1 MKSWPVERTAK
12 LGIAVQFLALIRTL
26 SEYFRLKHSYGPA
39 LSAAAIEPY
48 ITGGLIAA
56 ICTASAVG
64 LYFFSRYRTAILVS
78 VATVVALLIYKIS
91 IFGFTVR

>member
-1 MKSWPVERTAK
+1 MKSWPVERFAK

-39 LSAAAIEPY
+39 LSLATIDPY

-56 ICTASAVG
+56 ACTAIAVG
-64 LYFFSRYRTAILVS
+64 LYFSTRYRSAILVS
-78 VATVVALLIYKIS
+78 VATVLALLIYKIS
-91 IFGFTVR
+91 VFGFTVR

>member
-1 MKSWPVERTAK
+1 MKSWPVERIAK

-39 LSAAAIEPY
+39 LSLAAIEPY
-48 ITGGLIAA
+48 ITGSLIAA
-56 ICTASAVG
+56 TCTAIAVG
-64 LYFFSRYRTAILVS
+64 FYFLSRNRTAILVS

-91 IFGFTVR
+91 VFGFTVR